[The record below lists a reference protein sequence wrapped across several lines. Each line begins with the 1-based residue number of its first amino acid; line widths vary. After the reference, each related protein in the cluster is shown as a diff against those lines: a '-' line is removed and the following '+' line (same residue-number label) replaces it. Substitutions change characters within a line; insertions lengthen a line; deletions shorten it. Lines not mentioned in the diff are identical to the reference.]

1 MQMARNDTYET
12 TFPNLSITTSM
23 ENVVSKEKLIL
34 PNLSNLDR
42 LFYQI
47 DDFLL
52 STKQIINKQF

>member
-1 MQMARNDTYET
+1 
-12 TFPNLSITTSM
+12 M

-52 STKQIINKQF
+52 STKQIINKQFWLERQ